1 MSSSYGPTPNW
12 EEVCREIDE
21 KNLTGEA
28 VARIEL
34 STSEP
39 FDFTKLY
46 AKELT
51 EEEKEIEK
59 LAEE

>member
-12 EEVCREIDE
+12 KEVCREIDE
-21 KNLTGEA
+21 ENLTGEA

-34 STSEP
+34 PASEP

-46 AKELT
+46 VQELT
-51 EEEKEIEK
+51 EEEKQVEATLE
-59 LAEE
+59 

>member
-12 EEVCREIDE
+12 EEVCRELDE

-34 STSEP
+34 PASEP
-39 FDFTKLY
+39 LDFTKLY
-46 AKELT
+46 VQELT

-59 LAEE
+59 LAGE

>member
-12 EEVCREIDE
+12 REVCREIDE

-34 STSEP
+34 PPSEP
-39 FDFTKLY
+39 LDFTKLY
-46 AKELT
+46 VKELT